1 MIAVLRIA
9 ALALCSIGLL
19 FAQAIENWPH
29 WRGPNLNG
37 TSTTAH
43 DLPTTWDDSPNVVWK
58 TKLPSWGAS
67 TLTHL
72 ERLRLRDLA
81 SSSPLTVAKTYV
93 INEDAVVSVLEAGP
107 EFNVIAV
114 NQLEGFTLSSPAVSG
129 NQLFFRTSQFLYCIS
144 SSSD

>member
-43 DLPTTWDDSPNVVWK
+43 DLPTTWDDSTNVVWK
-58 TKLPSWGAS
+58 TKLPSWSAS
-67 TLTHL
+67 TPIIWNDYVFVTS
-72 ERLRLRDLA
+72 A

-107 EFNVIAV
+107 EFNIIAV
-114 NQLEGFTLSSPAVSG
+114 NQLQGFTLSSPAVSG

-144 SSSD
+144 ASGD